1 MEMTQFVLN
10 WGNFLYFPTDKSTY
24 IPAFTK
30 LLLMVLVCVMVFKFL
45 RKLSAKEAAK
55 AELLE
60 QEMLAKRVNAPSKLK
75 D

>member
-1 MEMTQFVLN
+1 MEMTQIVLN
-10 WGNFLYFPTDKSTY
+10 WGFLYFPEDKSTY
-24 IPAFTK
+24 IPAFIK
-30 LLLMVLVCVMVFKFL
+30 LLLMVLACVMLFKFL

-60 QEMLAKRVNAPSKLK
+60 QEMLAKRVNTQQKLE

>member
-1 MEMTQFVLN
+1 MTQFVLN
-10 WGNFLYFPTDKSTY
+10 WGNFLYFPEDKSTY
-24 IPAFTK
+24 LPAFIK

-60 QEMLAKRVNAPSKLK
+60 KEMLAKRVNTQQKLK

>member
-1 MEMTQFVLN
+1 MTQFVLN
-10 WGNFLYFPTDKSTY
+10 WGNFLYFPEDKSTY
-24 IPAFTK
+24 LPAFIK

-60 QEMLAKRVNAPSKLK
+60 QEMLEKRVNTQSKLE

>member
-1 MEMTQFVLN
+1 MTQFVLN
-10 WGNFLYFPTDKSTY
+10 FGFFYIPEDKSTY
-24 IPAFTK
+24 LPAFIK

-60 QEMLAKRVNAPSKLK
+60 QEMLAKRVNTQQKLK

>member
-1 MEMTQFVLN
+1 MELTQIVLN
-10 WGNFLYFPTDKSTY
+10 WGNFLYFPEDKSTY
-24 IPAFTK
+24 IPAFIK
-30 LLLMVLVCVMVFKFL
+30 LLLMVLVCVMVFKLF

-60 QEMLAKRVNAPSKLK
+60 QEMLKKRVNTQKKLE

>member
-1 MEMTQFVLN
+1 MELTQIVLN
-10 WGNFLYFPTDKSTY
+10 WGNFLYFPEDKSTY

-60 QEMLAKRVNAPSKLK
+60 QEMLEKRVNKQRKLE

>member
-1 MEMTQFVLN
+1 MTQFVLN
-10 WGNFLYFPTDKSTY
+10 WGEFLYFPKDKSTY
-24 IPAFTK
+24 LPAFIK

-60 QEMLAKRVNAPSKLK
+60 QEMLAKRVNTQQKLK

>member
-10 WGNFLYFPTDKSTY
+10 WGFLYIPKDKSTY
-24 IPAFTK
+24 IPAFMK

-45 RKLSAKEAAK
+45 RRLSAKEAAK

>member
-1 MEMTQFVLN
+1 MTQFVLN
-10 WGNFLYFPTDKSTY
+10 WGEFLYFPKDKSTY
-24 IPAFTK
+24 LPAFIK

-60 QEMLAKRVNAPSKLK
+60 QEMIAKRVNAPSKLK

>member
-1 MEMTQFVLN
+1 MTQFVL
-10 WGNFLYFPTDKSTY
+10 GFLYFPEDKTTY
-24 IPAFTK
+24 IPAFMK
-30 LLLMVLVCVMVFKFL
+30 LLIMVLICVYVFKWL

-60 QEMLAKRVNAPSKLK
+60 QEMLAKRVNTPSKK

>member
-1 MEMTQFVLN
+1 MTQFVLN
-10 WGNFLYFPTDKSTY
+10 WGNFLYFPKDKSTY
-24 IPAFTK
+24 LPAFIK

-60 QEMLAKRVNAPSKLK
+60 QEMLEKRVNAPSKLK

>member
-1 MEMTQFVLN
+1 MTQIVLN
-10 WGNFLYFPTDKSTY
+10 WGNFLYFPEDKSTY
-24 IPAFTK
+24 IPAFIK

-60 QEMLAKRVNAPSKLK
+60 QEMLAKRVNTKQKLN

>member
-10 WGNFLYFPTDKSTY
+10 WGNFLYFPEDKSTY
-24 IPAFTK
+24 LPAFIK

>member
-1 MEMTQFVLN
+1 MTQLILN
-10 WGNFLYFPTDKSTY
+10 WGNFLYFPKDKSTY
-24 IPAFTK
+24 LPAFIK

>member
-1 MEMTQFVLN
+1 MELTQIVLN
-10 WGNFLYFPTDKSTY
+10 WGNFLYFPEDKSTY
-24 IPAFTK
+24 IPAFIK

-45 RKLSAKEAAK
+45 RRLSAKEAAK